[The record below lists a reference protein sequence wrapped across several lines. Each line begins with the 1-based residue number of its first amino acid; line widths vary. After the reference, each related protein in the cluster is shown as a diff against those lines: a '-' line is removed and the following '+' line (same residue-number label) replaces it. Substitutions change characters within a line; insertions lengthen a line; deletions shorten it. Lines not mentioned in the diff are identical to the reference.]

1 MNKKDLK
8 ELKLASEVRLSPI
21 PPPPAVFGVADF
33 KACVEEV
40 AKKLAPPPSRVL
52 DRPWW
57 DLYTALVGSQAGW
70 LTSATDTEKLT
81 KRLTALGQV
90 ATAAVN
96 FAVNLKKLAK

>member
-8 ELKLASEVRLSPI
+8 ELGKAERLSPL

-40 AKKLAPPPSRVL
+40 AKKLAPPSSRVL

-70 LTSATDTEKLT
+70 LTSATDTDKLT

-96 FAVNLKKLAK
+96 FAVNHKKLAK